1 MICNLLNVII
11 AIILFKIK
19 FNDMIKFRKNTDQFY
34 KSLKKEVNLVLT
46 KKIIN
51 KAKKLLW
58 MKFTIYLLLFILSI
72 VVLYFNRYG
81 TNTLLLTI
89 NYIFIGQAGIL
100 LAFNSSHDAV
110 HNTFSKHKKVNAF
123 IYHLTFNL
131 QGINAR
137 LWKIRHL
144 SSHHVFPN
152 VDGCDADID
161 DNAMLRL
168 SPTHKKHY
176 WHKFQHIYA
185 PLLYAVYTLHWI
197 LVKDF
202 VYLKKKN
209 LANLKN
215 QKHSIWVI
223 LELFLWKAIYFGY
236 MILLPL
242 MVTEYKLTDLLLSF
256 VIMHLFIS
264 LFFVFTLIISHL
276 CAETEFPV
284 TNKEGYLP
292 YNYYKHQLAVSL
304 DYHPTSRFANWIFG
318 GFNAHAAHHLFPKLP
333 HTCYTVVTKIIKQK
347 AKTFNYPY
355 NELNILKAIKSHFKY
370 LKNLGK
376 A

>member
-1 MICNLLNVII
+1 
-11 AIILFKIK
+11 
-19 FNDMIKFRKNTDQFY
+19 MIKFRKDTNQFY
-34 KSLKKEVNLVLT
+34 KSLKKEVKLVLT
-46 KKIIN
+46 EKILN

-58 MKFTIYLLLFILSI
+58 LKFTIYLSLFIISI
-72 VVLYFNRYG
+72 AALYLNKYG

-110 HNTFSKHKKVNAF
+110 HKTFSKYKTVNAI
-123 IYHLTFNL
+123 IYHFTFNL

-144 SSHHVFPN
+144 SSHHIFPN

-161 DNAMLRL
+161 DNALLRL

-176 WHKFQHIYA
+176 WHKYQHIYA

-215 QKHSIWVI
+215 QNHSIWVI
-223 LELFLWKAIYFGY
+223 LEL
-236 MILLPL
+236 IL
-242 MVTEYKLTDLLLSF
+242 
-256 VIMHLFIS
+256 
-264 LFFVFTLIISHL
+264 
-276 CAETEFPV
+276 
-284 TNKEGYLP
+284 
-292 YNYYKHQLAVSL
+292 
-304 DYHPTSRFANWIFG
+304 
-318 GFNAHAAHHLFPKLP
+318 
-333 HTCYTVVTKIIKQK
+333 
-347 AKTFNYPY
+347 
-355 NELNILKAIKSHFKY
+355 
-370 LKNLGK
+370 
-376 A
+376 